1 MSQDASH
8 NRILKAKSHM
18 DGKCPTQ
25 WVKLD
30 MIKTN
35 VNKYLI
41 KDGTPCQ
48 VADIAFN
55 HKCF

>member
-8 NRILKAKSHM
+8 SRILKAKYHM
-18 DGKCPTQ
+18 VGKCPIL

-30 MIKTN
+30 MIKIN
-35 VNKYLI
+35 VNTHLI
-41 KDGTPCQ
+41 IDGTPCQ

-55 HKCF
+55 QKCF